1 MALMLVPSGREPVTG
16 PNTKEG
22 IMVVNSKPSFLLN
35 SQPFFSATVYIST
48 SSIRLALAFKYNHA
62 STGCQHIVN
71 CFVVFSFVILLLCKV
86 TQKARHTHVTQG
98 IYTNPQYICTCTRY
112 NCMCLRYSYTNK
124 TCPGPGTL
132 PYYTCIHPPCLA
144 LSLCSSPLLCTACHC
159 LGQTSSSVQLQVIEQ
174 LSACLLVKA
183 SWTLEQQQQKPA

>member
-1 MALMLVPSGREPVTG
+1 MSTKNPPSCSTPSPSSQQRSTFQQVASDWHWRSNTTMRQQDASTLSIALLS
-16 PNTKEG
+16 
-22 IMVVNSKPSFLLN
+22 
-35 SQPFFSATVYIST
+35 
-48 SSIRLALAFKYNHA
+48 LALLSCCCAK
-62 STGCQHIVN
+62 SLRRQG
-71 CFVVFSFVILLLCKV
+71 
-86 TQKARHTHVTQG
+86 THVTQG